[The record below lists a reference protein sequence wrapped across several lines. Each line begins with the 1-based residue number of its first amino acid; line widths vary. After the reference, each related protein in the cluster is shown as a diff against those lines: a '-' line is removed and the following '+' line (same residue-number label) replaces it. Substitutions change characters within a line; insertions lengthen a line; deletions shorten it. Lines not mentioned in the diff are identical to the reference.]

1 MRLCLNS
8 ILLSLVLITF
18 VFAQTLFKWGN
29 EELIVRRMQLRQQAQ
44 SNQNKE
50 AADWSGESSPHRS
63 VKKAVLFS
71 LVIPGS
77 GQVYAQ
83 SYIKGMVFLAVEL
96 TAWALNISYNRK
108 GDNKDTEFR
117 TYADEHWSEYRY
129 WSYVAYR
136 AATDL
141 DEPPFSL
148 EELQQQIFP
157 DGRIWYLIPENQYTP
172 DVVQQLREIESLM
185 HDFSHRLPGTKTQ
198 QYYEMIGKYPA
209 QFGYAWD
216 DASFNQRYSGYTGQ
230 YTARNKFYMDMRD
243 EANHF
248 YKIAGYGAM
257 TALVNHVIAAIDAG
271 FTARKFNRIHSVK
284 VRMNY
289 KNKLYKGESLN
300 MLGLALHW

>member
-108 GDNKDTEFR
+108 GMLR
-117 TYADEHWSEYRY
+117 IA
-129 WSYVAYR
+129 
-136 AATDL
+136 
-141 DEPPFSL
+141 
-148 EELQQQIFP
+148 LQQTWMSHHFP
-157 DGRIWYLIPENQYTP
+157 WKNCNN
-172 DVVQQLREIESLM
+172 
-185 HDFSHRLPGTKTQ
+185 
-198 QYYEMIGKYPA
+198 KYF
-209 QFGYAWD
+209 QMEG
-216 DASFNQRYSGYTGQ
+216 SG
-230 YTARNKFYMDMRD
+230 
-243 EANHF
+243 
-248 YKIAGYGAM
+248 I
-257 TALVNHVIAAIDAG
+257 
-271 FTARKFNRIHSVK
+271 
-284 VRMNY
+284 
-289 KNKLYKGESLN
+289 
-300 MLGLALHW
+300 